1 MLKIVLLV
9 LLKCQVLLV
18 LLNMV
23 LCYYCFVKVVLIMNK
38 IRELRKEKGLTLDEL
53 SKELQEKENLKIGS
67 NSLGKYERGL
77 REPKLKTWQALA
89 NYFDVPVSYLTGL
102 YNTNK
107 LDELLKQ
114 KNISKKQISKDL
126 HIPLIKI
133 VDYASNRKEIPV
145 YDGIKISSY
154 LNVSL
159 DELQGSKNDTV
170 DYYTQIRNIIVHLG
184 KSELKELSKYIDK
197 QLNNT
202 SDETT
207 DKD

>member
-1 MLKIVLLV
+1 
-9 LLKCQVLLV
+9 
-18 LLNMV
+18 
-23 LCYYCFVKVVLIMNK
+23 MNRIK
-38 IRELRKEKGLTLDEL
+38 ELRVEKHKTQKEIAEFLNITEQAL
-53 SKELQEKENLKIGS
+53 SY
-67 NSLGKYERGL
+67 YERGL

-207 DKD
+207 DKK